1 MIELGEN
8 LPLDLEARLH
18 GPAEGAA
25 LYHLDGNLLF
35 ELGIR
40 ALGEK
45 DLAHAA
51 DTQGAEHA
59 VGSDTFSF
67 HAESMLPRPGRRQT
81 ERELAARGRD
91 RV

>member
-1 MIELGEN
+1 MIELSQD
-8 LPLDLEARLH
+8 LAFDLEPGLH
-18 GPAEGAA
+18 GVGERPAEH
-25 LYHLDGNLLF
+25 HLDGYPLF

-45 DLAHAA
+45 DLAHTA